1 MRKTV
6 IRKFWRAPLL
16 LVILSLACS
25 TQVTVYGTPSYPNV
39 ETLVS
44 GTLEVLTENA
54 PTAVKTSVPTATS
67 VPVSVTPEE
76 FGEVYVYTAV
86 ENVNLRVNPG
96 LLFQVS
102 RVLPQNARLELL
114 GQSPGGDWVNVQNDE
129 GIVGWVSHWVVTTDY
144 QGPPLPVIEP
154 EDVLLI
160 TGTMTTELGTPVSG
174 IGFDLTQGSR
184 RTDAMTNE
192 EGRFYAYLPTNM
204 SGTWTVKYVSVACTS
219 NTMDVNCNCV
229 GNYCGTAHPESMN
242 VQLPQTEPLNFVW
255 KQPD

>member
-1 MRKTV
+1 MRKPV
-6 IRKFWRAPLL
+6 IQKLWGASILL
-16 LVILSLACS
+16 ILLSLACS

-44 GTLEVLTENA
+44 GTLVVLTENA
-54 PTAVKTSVPTATS
+54 PTATKTSLPTDTPVPAS
-67 VPVSVTPEE
+67 ATPEE

-102 RVLPQNARLELL
+102 RVLPQNTRLQLL

-129 GIVGWVSHWVVTTDY
+129 GIVGWVSHWVVTMDY

-154 EDVLLI
+154 EDVILI
-160 TGTMTTELGTPVSG
+160 TGTVTTELGTPVSG
-174 IGFDLTQGSR
+174 IGFDLIQGSR
-184 RTDAMTNE
+184 RTDAITNG
-192 EGRFYAYLPTNM
+192 EGRFYAYLPANM

-219 NTMDVNCNCV
+219 NTMDVNCNCIS
-229 GNYCGTAHPESMN
+229 NSCGTAHPESMTI
-242 VQLPQTEPLNFVW
+242 QLPQSEPSNFVW
-255 KQPD
+255 K

>member
-1 MRKTV
+1 MRKPV
-6 IRKFWRAPLL
+6 IQKLWGASILL
-16 LVILSLACS
+16 ILLSLACS

-44 GTLEVLTENA
+44 GTLVVLTEHA
-54 PTAVKTSVPTATS
+54 PTATKTSLPTDT
-67 VPVSVTPEE
+67 PVAASATPEE

-102 RVLPQNARLELL
+102 RVLPQNTRLQLL

-144 QGPPLPVIEP
+144 QGPPLLVIEP
-154 EDVLLI
+154 EDVLMI
-160 TGTMTTELGTPVSG
+160 TGTVTTELGTPVSG
-174 IGFDLTQGSR
+174 IGFDLIQGSR
-184 RTDAMTNE
+184 RTDAITNG
-192 EGRFYAYLPTNM
+192 EGRFYAYLPANM

-219 NTMDVNCNCV
+219 NTMDVNCNCIS
-229 GNYCGTAHPESMN
+229 NSCGTAHPESMTI
-242 VQLPQTEPLNFVW
+242 QLPQSEPSNFVW
-255 KQPD
+255 K